1 MPNLCQKTL
10 KFVKIDKMSV
20 RGFHPNDFTQTTS
33 SQNFQEGAK
42 LSSSFMLLL
51 VSGILDFG
59 HKIFLNPK
67 LQFSFETQG
76 GIYILHQFIQNIL
89 KNLRR

>member
-1 MPNLCQKTL
+1 MSKTL
-10 KFVKIDKMSV
+10 KLVKIDKISV
-20 RGFHPNDFTQTTS
+20 RGFYPNDLT
-33 SQNFQEGAK
+33 QNFQEGAK
-42 LSSSFMLLL
+42 LSFSFMVLL

-59 HKIFLNPK
+59 HTIFLNPK